1 VTEPSQFFVAHG
13 LTILFVVILV
23 EQIGAPIPA
32 LPWLLGA
39 GALAASG
46 KISAFLAMGVTILAC
61 MLANTFWF
69 YLGRFRGRQ
78 VLGWACRISLEL
90 DSSVRRTQR
99 LLTRH
104 GSAAILLSKFLP
116 GLGTVAPPLAGMS
129 EIHFGRFLW
138 IDFIGSLAFATAGI
152 AFGYCFSDQIDQI
165 IASLSQIGKNALL
178 LLLAMAASYVAY
190 KFWQRQRLFHELRMA
205 RITAAELRQ
214 KLANGEKPVILDLR
228 SRAELTLNPQVI
240 PGAIHVEFEELAARS
255 SEEIPHDR
263 DVVVYCSCPNEVTSA
278 RFARLLH
285 KKGLTHIRPLLGG
298 IVTWS
303 DHSYPLEAWDS
314 KATVTGI

>member
-1 VTEPSQFFVAHG
+1 LTEPSQFIVAHG
-13 LTILFVVILV
+13 LTIIFVVVFV
-23 EQIGAPIPA
+23 EQMGAPIPA

-46 KISAFLAMGVTILAC
+46 KIDAFLAVGVTVLAC
-61 MLANTFWF
+61 VLANTFWF

-78 VLGWACRISLEL
+78 VLSWACRISLEL

-99 LLTRH
+99 LFIRH
-104 GSAAILLSKFLP
+104 GSIAILLSKFLP

-129 EIHFGRFLW
+129 DIRFGRFLW
-138 IDFIGSLAFATAGI
+138 TDSIGSLAFAAGNI
-152 AFGYCFSDQIDQI
+152 VFGYYFSNQIDQI
-165 IASLSQIGKNALL
+165 IAGLSHIGKSALF
-178 LLLAMAASYVAY
+178 LLLAMATLYVAY
-190 KFWQRQRLFHELRMA
+190 KFWRRQRLLHELRGA

-228 SRAELTLNPQVI
+228 SRAELMLSPMVI
-240 PGAIHVEFEELAARS
+240 PGAIQFGFEELAARS
-255 SEEIPHDR
+255 GEIPHDR

-285 KKGLTHIRPLLGG
+285 NKGLTHIRPLLGG
-298 IVTWS
+298 IVAWS
-303 DHSYPLEAWDS
+303 NQNYPLEVWDS
-314 KATVTGI
+314 NATVTRN